1 MNPVDVL
8 LSEHRLGGATDPWF
22 YLQTALCALGLYLA
36 QSFIAGMVR
45 KSKYKLPPRV
55 PGVPIFGNSFQPPA
69 TQQGPWAKKLAEKY
83 GEITWVFLNSS
94 RVVNDLMER
103 RAAIY
108 CSRPQFPMAQG
119 IISRDA
125 RILLMPYNDQWRQL
139 RKIMHNILSTRQK
152 DVFRPFQDLESKHLL
167 YDYLH
172 KPEKWYVANGRFA
185 NSVIMSVVFG
195 RRSDMDNPNMRE
207 LFETIDVF
215 FEEQQPGVNLVDAF
229 PVLTKLPKFMQ
240 WWRGRGERIFE
251 MTRRVYKREVDLVIE
266 NMGNGTQ
273 KDCFAVDFLRTIDEG
288 QLKFDETQKLFAMG
302 TLMEAGSD
310 TSRVTIGQIIAGA
323 ATYPDWVQR
332 ARAQL
337 DAVCGHNAE
346 RLPSWEDRDQG
357 RLPYISAVVKEGFR
371 WRPNIAEIG
380 TPTMLIKDD
389 EYEGYKFPAGTVFTW
404 NAWAIALSPD
414 EYKEPERF
422 NPDRFLDEN
431 LLNPLKG
438 HFGFGP
444 GRRVCVG
451 WSVGEMNVWIAIA
464 RLLYCFDFEED
475 KAHPIDTMTIP
486 QITHGKAPFAVK
498 IKPRSPQHAA
508 LIERE
513 CVEAVHTKY

>member
-1 MNPVDVL
+1 MNPVDVF
-8 LSEHRLGGATDPWF
+8 LSEYRLRGATDPWF
-22 YLQTALCALGLYLA
+22 YLLTALCALGLYLA

-45 KSKYKLPPRV
+45 NSKYKLPPRV

-83 GEITWVFLNSS
+83 GEMYVSRKSPVPQNICADNCNSRFTVTFGGSTWVFLNSS

-215 FEEQQPGVNLVDAF
+215 LEEQQPGVNIVDAF
-229 PVLTKLPKFMQ
+229 PVLTRLPKFMQ

-251 MTRRVYKREVDLVIE
+251 MTRR
-266 NMGNGTQ
+266 
-273 KDCFAVDFLRTIDEG
+273 
-288 QLKFDETQKLFAMG
+288 
-302 TLMEAGSD
+302 
-310 TSRVTIGQIIAGA
+310 
-323 ATYPDWVQR
+323 
-332 ARAQL
+332 
-337 DAVCGHNAE
+337 
-346 RLPSWEDRDQG
+346 
-357 RLPYISAVVKEGFR
+357 
-371 WRPNIAEIG
+371 
-380 TPTMLIKDD
+380 
-389 EYEGYKFPAGTVFTW
+389 
-404 NAWAIALSPD
+404 
-414 EYKEPERF
+414 
-422 NPDRFLDEN
+422 
-431 LLNPLKG
+431 
-438 HFGFGP
+438 
-444 GRRVCVG
+444 
-451 WSVGEMNVWIAIA
+451 
-464 RLLYCFDFEED
+464 
-475 KAHPIDTMTIP
+475 
-486 QITHGKAPFAVK
+486 
-498 IKPRSPQHAA
+498 
-508 LIERE
+508 
-513 CVEAVHTKY
+513 